1 MARGR
6 ASRRF
11 LIATA
16 LLSIIP
22 LAGLWSFKRQGPL
35 RHDTYFLVKKG
46 SGVNQLAEHL
56 EQEGVIRSATL
67 FKLWA
72 KAHRLKLIRGE
83 YNVSARTSL
92 SAILKKLQKGDIHV
106 TRVVITPGM
115 SAWSVQKRLSAFVP
129 KDLFWSLWK
138 SRHLTRAAG
147 FPEAESLEGLIPAA
161 TYKLHRAMEPEE
173 IMLSMAETFKAKIY
187 PKLQTGLFDPYE
199 TLTLASLAE
208 KETNLKSELPKVAGV
223 YAKRLQIG
231 MRLQCDPTS
240 LYARWMSGDLRFTAP
255 TGEDTRRPH
264 SYNTYSISGLPPTP
278 IAIPSFEA
286 IEAAKKPQIT
296 KDIFFVATGNGGHNF
311 APTFQ
316 AHKRNISTYRKEL
329 KRKKKR

>member
-1 MARGR
+1 MARSR
-6 ASRRF
+6 TSRRF

-16 LLSIIP
+16 LLFLIP

-35 RHDTYFLVKKG
+35 RHDTFFLVKKG
-46 SGVNQLAEHL
+46 SGINQLAEHL
-56 EQEGVIRSATL
+56 EREGVIRSATL

-83 YNVSARTSL
+83 YSVNARTSL

-106 TRVVITPGM
+106 TRVVVIPGM
-115 SAWSVQKRLSAFVP
+115 HAWSLQKRLAPFVP
-129 KDLFWSLWK
+129 KDVFWSLWK
-138 SRHLTRAAG
+138 SPHLARTAG
-147 FPEAESLEGLIPAA
+147 FPQAESLEGLIPAA
-161 TYKLHRAMEPEE
+161 TYSLHRAMEPEE
-173 IMLSMAETFKAKIY
+173 IMLSMVESFKDQIY
-187 PKLQTGLFDPYE
+187 PKLQGGLLDPYE

-208 KETNLKSELPKVAGV
+208 KETNLKRELPKVAGV

-240 LYARWMSGDLRFTAP
+240 LYARWMDGDLRFTAP

-264 SYNTYSISGLPPTP
+264 PYNTYAISGLPPTP
-278 IAIPSFEA
+278 IAIPSLEA
-286 IEAAKKPQIT
+286 IEAAKHPQIG

-311 APTFQ
+311 APNFQ
-316 AHKRNISTYRKEL
+316 QHKQNISSYRKEL